1 MRMNFFFLTLL
12 SGVVSASAVNPE
24 MNKVYEFIAAPG
36 QFVNTLPEWEE
47 GDDEE
52 AMCAKALDM
61 MRDGGFISLGAY
73 GGYVTVGFE
82 TTIVNVEN
90 KRDIYIQGN
99 MFNGGAEPGV
109 VMVSYD
115 INGNGLPDD
124 EWFEIAGSEYK
135 NSVLNYEIT
144 YRHPASADDDIEW
157 TDNKGGSGKVLKNQ
171 YHKQPYWPQ
180 WLDDKESLIFHG
192 TRLPDNSTN
201 QGTEDAPYYVLDAFE
216 YGYADNQP
224 NMANGEYNDAAKI
237 DIDWAVDANGNSVKM
252 PGVDFVRIYTGIN
265 QYNGWIG
272 ECSTEVGCVYNDH
285 TSADGTVDESIKMD
299 EDVLKNFLEK
309 YSSVE
314 SVANNAVCACVSSEG
329 MLSVTLSSPEQIKIF
344 NQLGQLMQ
352 SVQLPEGSH
361 QLDISTYPDGM
372 YIVVAGMTRT
382 KILK

>member
-1 MRMNFFFLTLL
+1 
-12 SGVVSASAVNPE
+12 
-24 MNKVYEFIAAPG
+24 
-36 QFVNTLPEWEE
+36 
-47 GDDEE
+47 
-52 AMCAKALDM
+52 
-61 MRDGGFISLGAY
+61 
-73 GGYVTVGFE
+73 
-82 TTIVNVEN
+82 
-90 KRDIYIQGN
+90 

-180 WLDDKESLIFHG
+180 WLDDKETLIFHG

-237 DIDWAVDANGNSVKM
+237 DIDWAVDANGNSVEM

-329 MLSVTLSSPEQIKIF
+329 ILSVTLSSSEQIKIF

-352 SVQLPEGSH
+352 SVQLSEGSH